1 MNAGSSS
8 TNRSRIL
15 AALDSS
21 TFFSDASSSVNHP
34 AEQQTLG
41 KRPYDDA
48 FVSVL
53 GVSKIRRKK
62 ARVPVPLIASQQKSE
77 IVKKLTDSGFSL
89 NYDSE
94 TPVRQIDVGGPD
106 QVEKL
111 AEFVYNSIENS
122 GEGRTVRD
130 AVRKL
135 GLQSDRDLL
144 PGLEVRLMP
153 HQLIGVSWMVDQERA
168 SPHKGGILALSGL
181 TGGTGKTVQMIATMA
196 MNLPKDSSKPTLII
210 VPAALLQQWK
220 EEIETKTNDLFT
232 VHIHHGRD
240 KLTTTVDV
248 ESKDVII
255 TTYQT
260 ASNELSVPLDID
272 EGEELH
278 WLEDH
283 GGVLSRVKWH
293 RVILDEAHFIRN
305 RATVASRSLA
315 LLRANYRWMLTGTPV
330 TNTLY
335 IMTFRVVPASAD
347 IYGLIRFGR
356 FRPWNDWTDF
366 NSYVARVQRKD
377 PPLAAMRAQ
386 EILRPL
392 LLRRTKDA
400 HLDGVPILQLPTKHI
415 DLVTLEFSPDERE
428 LYDNFEKR
436 SRIRINRYINN
447 RTLLKKQLC
456 CHPNLILVGD
466 FKILGSLISLTSFL
480 SVKPEDKELGRA
492 IKIMGNEWPTTMF
505 IFSDEADGDDFCPV
519 CKDIYTRDTGRVLAC
534 GHELCFDCLLELS
547 NSAIMHDGE
556 FGHGTEQE
564 NMRQEKEYE
573 LATAKGYRPCPVC
586 KKMSDLTQQWVFK
599 SCAFE
604 PDREELRDAASAEKR
619 ARRSERA
626 SKSAPLKPVIPSR
639 PVKSRFRGGTPVG
652 DSSED
657 ELPDFSQ
664 LFASK
669 GNFKKKVKKLDKSS
683 TEVYQM
689 AVEDQKVK
697 EEASGDG
704 KEPTALSETLLAVW
718 SRGDDDL
725 EPSTKMLAL
734 IDSLREAA
742 EHGDKSICF
751 SQWTSMLDL
760 VETLFRRYGISS
772 VRYDG
777 KMDRAAREKALATF
791 KRHDGPKVILISTR
805 CGGVGLNLVAANRIV
820 NLDLSWN
827 YAAESQAYD
836 RTHRLGQEKEVY
848 IKRLVVRDT
857 IEERM
862 LRLQEVKSDLA
873 DAALGE
879 GNGIK
884 LHKMSVQEIQAL
896 AMATTEPVLDLM
908 FSEDLISAEVVKQ
921 LPAGLTMRPLS
932 STDYKRGHLSVLS
945 VLSVVD
951 DLGEDAWVAQFRAL
965 RALPKTYYCLVIV
978 DQATDKIVGV
988 GTVFMEHKFLAGV
1001 KQGKKLGMRIIQA
1014 LTHISENSGC
1024 YKTILNCSD
1033 ANIPFYEKCGFTKK
1047 ENEMAKYAPERTHPP
1062 KL

>member
-1 MNAGSSS
+1 MKAGSSS
-8 TNRSRIL
+8 TKRSRVL

-21 TFFSDASSSVNHP
+21 AFFSSASTSINPLS
-34 AEQQTLG
+34 EQQVLG
-41 KRPYDDA
+41 KRPYDNVVSAGPHTSSVRED
-48 FVSVL
+48 VSVM
-53 GVSKIRRKK
+53 GESKIRTRKV
-62 ARVPVPLIASQQKSE
+62 RSDVISQQKTV
-77 IVKKLTDSGFSL
+77 ITQKLAESGFSL
-89 NYDSE
+89 YYDSE
-94 TPVRQIDVGGPD
+94 TPIRRIDVGGPD
-106 QVEKL
+106 QAEKL
-111 AEFVYNSIENS
+111 AEFVYTSIDNL
-122 GEGRTVRD
+122 GEGRTVRE
-130 AVRKL
+130 AARRL

-144 PGLEVRLMP
+144 PGLEVRLLP
-153 HQLIGVSWMVDQERA
+153 HQVIGVSWMVDQERA
-168 SPHKGGILALSGL
+168 SPHKGGILADEMGL
-181 TGGTGKTVQMIATMA
+181 GKTVQMIATMA
-196 MNLPKDSSKPTLII
+196 INLPKDSSKATTLIV

-240 KLTTTVDV
+240 KLTTTTAV

-260 ASNELSVPLDID
+260 ASNELSVPLDLD
-272 EGEELH
+272 EGEELQ

-305 RATVASRSLA
+305 RSTVASRSLA

-330 TNTLY
+330 TNTL
-335 IMTFRVVPASAD
+335 AD
-347 IYGLIRFGR
+347 IYGLIRFGH

-366 NSYVARVQRKD
+366 NKYVAMVQRQD

-386 EILRPL
+386 EILKPL

-400 HLDGVPILQLPTKHI
+400 RLDGVPILQLPAKHV
-415 DLVTLEFSPDERE
+415 DLITLEFSPDERE

-436 SRIRINRYINN
+436 SRIRINRYIHN
-447 RTLLKKQLC
+447 RTLLKNTTAVLTMILRLRQLC
-456 CHPNLILVGD
+456 CHPNLILSQAED
-466 FKILGSLISLTSFL
+466 FVDPTLIMSDD
-480 SVKPEDKELGRA
+480 KDKELGRA
-492 IKIMGNEWPTTMF
+492 IKIMGKEWVEKIKKRFLTRALANDMF
-505 IFSDEADGDDFCPV
+505 IFSDEADEDEFCPV
-519 CKDIYTRDTGRVLAC
+519 CKDIYTRNTGRVLAC

-547 NSAIMHDGE
+547 NSAITHDGE
-556 FGHGTEQE
+556 FGHGSEQE
-564 NMRQEKEYE
+564 NMRREREYE
-573 LATAKGYRPCPVC
+573 IASAKGYRPCPVC
-586 KKMSDLTQQWVFK
+586 KKMSDLTPQWVFK

-604 PDREELRDAASAEKR
+604 PDRDELREAARAAKR
-619 ARRSERA
+619 ARRSSRV
-626 SKSAPLKPVIPSR
+626 SK
-639 PVKSRFRGGTPVG
+639 FRGGTPLS

-657 ELPDFSQ
+657 EMPDFSQ

-669 GNFKKKVKKLDKSS
+669 GNFKNKAKKLEKVPTKDELDDSDDVDIVDEP
-683 TEVYQM
+683 TNAHQQT
-689 AVEDQKVK
+689 VEGGK
-697 EEASGDG
+697 EEKANGDE
-704 KEPTALSETLLAVW
+704 KEPTALPGALLAIW

-734 IDSLREAA
+734 IDFLREAA

-760 VETLFRRYGISS
+760 VETLFRRYGIQSL
-772 VRYDG
+772 RYDG

-836 RTHRLGQEKEVY
+836 RAHRLGQEKEVY

-884 LHKMSVQEIQAL
+884 LHKMSVREIQAL
-896 AMATTEPVLDLM
+896 FGM
-908 FSEDLISAEVVKQ
+908 
-921 LPAGLTMRPLS
+921 
-932 STDYKRGHLSVLS
+932 
-945 VLSVVD
+945 
-951 DLGEDAWVAQFRAL
+951 
-965 RALPKTYYCLVIV
+965 KT
-978 DQATDKIVGV
+978 
-988 GTVFMEHKFLAGV
+988 
-1001 KQGKKLGMRIIQA
+1001 
-1014 LTHISENSGC
+1014 
-1024 YKTILNCSD
+1024 
-1033 ANIPFYEKCGFTKK
+1033 
-1047 ENEMAKYAPERTHPP
+1047 
-1062 KL
+1062 

>member
-1 MNAGSSS
+1 MLKRAFRTPYDSMNAGSSS
-8 TNRSRIL
+8 TKRSRIL
-15 AALDSS
+15 DALDSS
-21 TFFSDASSSVNHP
+21 AFFSDASSSVNP
-34 AEQQTLG
+34 PSEQQTLG
-41 KRPYDDA
+41 KRPYDDVVSA
-48 FVSVL
+48 GPHTGSVREDVSVM
-53 GVSKIRRKK
+53 GGSKIRRKK
-62 ARVPVPLIASQQKSE
+62 ARANVPLVALQQKSQ
-77 IVKKLTDSGFSL
+77 IAKKLTDSGFNL

-106 QVEKL
+106 QAAKL
-111 AEFVYNSIENS
+111 ADFVYNSIENL
-122 GEGRTVRD
+122 GEGRTVRE

-153 HQLIGVSWMVDQERA
+153 HQLIGVSWMMDQERV
-168 SPHKGGILALSGL
+168 SPHKGGILADQMGL
-181 TGGTGKTVQMIATMA
+181 GKTVQMIATMA

-240 KLTTTVDV
+240 KLPTAADV

-260 ASNELSVPLDID
+260 ASNELSVPLDVD
-272 EGEELH
+272 EGAELQ
-278 WLEDH
+278 WLEYH
-283 GGVLSRVKWH
+283 RGVLSRVKWH
-293 RVILDEAHFIRN
+293 RVILDEAHIIRN

-330 TNTLY
+330 TNTL
-335 IMTFRVVPASAD
+335 AD
-347 IYGLIRFGR
+347 IYGLLRFGR

-366 NSYVARVQRKD
+366 NASVARVQRTN

-386 EILRPL
+386 EILKPL

-400 HLDGVPILQLPTKHI
+400 HLDGVPILQLPPKHI

-447 RTLLKKQLC
+447 RTLLKNTTAVLVMILRLRQLC
-456 CHPNLILVGD
+456 CHPNLILSQAED
-466 FKILGSLISLTSFL
+466 YEDPTLIMSDDR
-480 SVKPEDKELGRA
+480 DKELGRA
-492 IKIMGNEWPTTMF
+492 IKTMGQEWVAKIKKRFLTRALVNDMF
-505 IFSDEADGDDFCPV
+505 IFSDEGGEDDCCPV

-573 LATAKGYRPCPVC
+573 VATAKGYRPCPVC

-604 PDREELRDAASAEKR
+604 PDRDELREASRAAKR
-619 ARRSERA
+619 ARKSNRA
-626 SKSAPLKPVIPSR
+626 SKSAPLKPVVDSDAEEDKPPR
-639 PVKSRFRGGTPVG
+639 PVKSRFRGGTPLG

-669 GNFKKKVKKLDKSS
+669 GNFKKKVKKLGKTS
-683 TEVYQM
+683 TKDDLDDSEDIDILDETSEAQQKT
-689 AVEDQKVK
+689 VEDRKVK
-697 EEASGDG
+697 EEANGDE
-704 KEPTALSETLLAVW
+704 KEPTALSGALLAVW
-718 SRGDDDL
+718 SRGDNDL

-734 IDSLREAA
+734 IDSLKEAA

-760 VETLFRRYGISS
+760 VETLFRRYGILS

-884 LHKMSVQEIQAL
+884 LHKMSVREIQTL
-896 AMATTEPVLDLM
+896 FGM
-908 FSEDLISAEVVKQ
+908 
-921 LPAGLTMRPLS
+921 
-932 STDYKRGHLSVLS
+932 
-945 VLSVVD
+945 
-951 DLGEDAWVAQFRAL
+951 
-965 RALPKTYYCLVIV
+965 KT
-978 DQATDKIVGV
+978 
-988 GTVFMEHKFLAGV
+988 
-1001 KQGKKLGMRIIQA
+1001 
-1014 LTHISENSGC
+1014 
-1024 YKTILNCSD
+1024 
-1033 ANIPFYEKCGFTKK
+1033 
-1047 ENEMAKYAPERTHPP
+1047 
-1062 KL
+1062 

>member
-48 FVSVL
+48 VGAGTHTGSVREVVSML

-122 GEGRTVRD
+122 GEGRTIRD

-168 SPHKGGILALSGL
+168 SPHKGGILADQMGL
-181 TGGTGKTVQMIATMA
+181 GKTVQMIATMA

-330 TNTLY
+330 TNTL
-335 IMTFRVVPASAD
+335 AD

-447 RTLLKKQLC
+447 RTLLKNTTAVLVMILRLRQLC
-456 CHPNLILVGD
+456 CHPNLILCQAEGYVD
-466 FKILGSLISLTSFL
+466 PTLIMSDD
-480 SVKPEDKELGRA
+480 KDKELGRA
-492 IKIMGNEWPTTMF
+492 IKIMGNEWVTKIKKRFLTRALANDMF

-604 PDREELRDAASAEKR
+604 PDREELRDAARAEKR

-626 SKSAPLKPVIPSR
+626 SKSAPLKPVIVDSDAEEDKKPSR

-683 TEVYQM
+683 TEDSLNDSEDNEILDGTSGAQQK

-896 AMATTEPVLDLM
+896 FGM
-908 FSEDLISAEVVKQ
+908 
-921 LPAGLTMRPLS
+921 
-932 STDYKRGHLSVLS
+932 
-945 VLSVVD
+945 
-951 DLGEDAWVAQFRAL
+951 
-965 RALPKTYYCLVIV
+965 KT
-978 DQATDKIVGV
+978 
-988 GTVFMEHKFLAGV
+988 
-1001 KQGKKLGMRIIQA
+1001 
-1014 LTHISENSGC
+1014 
-1024 YKTILNCSD
+1024 
-1033 ANIPFYEKCGFTKK
+1033 
-1047 ENEMAKYAPERTHPP
+1047 
-1062 KL
+1062 